1 MEINLGRDGIRNTDE
16 VSALIYYGRYP
27 VNSWAEL
34 YFAAVKTLY
43 IEYPEVINKLVS
55 KDSTRALYLRTTTID
70 MKKPVRID
78 TILYLDADRTP
89 LEIVKALREIF
100 RRAGVLNINMSIEIK
115 RKSTVA
121 EEIKIEDIKK
131 NIDVPQIETPI
142 TPQPIPAHSFVSPS
156 LEVPSFMRSDSES
169 IRKLSCKEMYIE
181 QMKNLVKRYPERMK
195 KEVGKFLNNR
205 RVTLAESSYRYFIEA
220 VEIGEGLSIEVFFN
234 EEDLKKNA
242 QYYLKIAGK

>member
-43 IEYPEVINKLVS
+43 IEYPEIINKLVS

-100 RRAGVLNINMSIEIK
+100 RHAGVLNINMSIEIK

-121 EEIKIEDIKK
+121 EEIKTEGIKK
-131 NIDVPQIETPI
+131 NIDIPQIKPPI
-142 TPQPIPAHSFVSPS
+142 TPPSTSTHSFVSPS

-195 KEVGKFLNNR
+195 REAGKFLNNR